1 MTAFPAL
8 TPSARSWTPG
18 TKPIS
23 TFMSMGGREIRFRHG
38 TRTIGQRLTLEF
50 TNVTEAVGK
59 QITDHYEAVDTIFE
73 SFTVPAA
80 VYGGMDGYD
89 YIISAGNEWR
99 YAGPPQ
105 VTYNS
110 PGYQTVS
117 VELVGVVAPPSP

>member
-8 TPSARSWTPG
+8 IPSARAWTPG

-23 TFMSMGGREIRFRHG
+23 TFRSMGGREVRFRHG
-38 TRTIGQRLTLEF
+38 TRTVGQRLTLEY

-59 QITDHYEAVDTIFE
+59 QITDHYETVDTTFE

-80 VYGGMDGYD
+80 IFGGMADAS
-89 YIISAGNEWR
+89 YILSAGNQWR

-117 VELVGVVAPPSP
+117 LELLGVVAPPSP